1 MPFNDQ
7 QLSRARESR
16 TAIEKLYVEMRHLVN
31 RGVYRPTGSTG
42 KVIRESLVDLSP
54 EIYGSMT
61 VPEKVELNGLVYVID
76 RLPRGIESCRFI
88 HLISEEGYEESGFP
102 IVVPAARRRN
112 CYRIDDERMYI
123 EVTRGRS
130 EIYDILT
137 HLTFLFFEADKI
149 RLNALNEEENPTEE
163 WYKLEEIVMGKLEL
177 DEENQ
182 KFAYAYLSKILGRTY
197 EETKAACKRLE
208 GNNTQN
214 SGLFSVVYWLGKL
227 AMDEE
232 SDEQKKYREISFSP
246 TLRERIG
253 HHLYGERWANNIK
266 SFLHKND
273 LIHRPIHI
281 ISANMHSIMNCLY
294 APQALREYFGSKVSV
309 FELAKELSKSENGK
323 LRDRVEGLAL
333 ANGMQVLDSHEGTHI
348 RVQVFDTLKL
358 LDLDDHKQLKLDR
371 EKIEKEKAVILVMD
385 YAFGEQAYETL
396 DELLKAFPN
405 GAKEYRMQIASI
417 SVMGKAGILEG
428 GKGDLMIPDAF
439 VFEGTADNYPINNE
453 LTKADFEGNE
463 MLVFEGPMVTVLGT
477 SLQNRDILAYFKQSS
492 WQAIGLEMEG
502 AHYQKAIQS
511 QVLIRRNVDGP
522 VKLRY
527 AYYAS
532 DNPLE
537 TGSTLASGS
546 LGMTGVK
553 PAYLISLKIL
563 EKILGTAVVAS
574 SRANGKK
581 ASKKSAK
588 SNS

>member
-1 MPFNDQ
+1 MSFNDR

-76 RLPRGIESCRFI
+76 RLPRGIESCRFT

-102 IVVPAARRRN
+102 IVVPSARRRN
-112 CYRIDDERMYI
+112 CYRIDSERMYI

-137 HLTFLFFEADKI
+137 HLTFLYFEADKI
-149 RLNALNEEENPTEE
+149 RQNALNEEDQPTEE
-163 WYKLEEIVMGKLEL
+163 WFKLEEIVMGKVEL
-177 DEENQ
+177 NPNNQ
-182 KFAYAYLSKILGRTY
+182 KNAYAYLSKILGRTY
-197 EETKAACKRLE
+197 EETRSACKRLD
-208 GNNTQN
+208 GHDGKN
-214 SGLFSVVYWLGKL
+214 SGLFAVVYWLGKL
-227 AMDEE
+227 AMEEE
-232 SDEQKKYREISFSP
+232 SDEQKYREISFSP

-253 HHLYGERWANNIK
+253 HHLYGERWATNIK
-266 SFLHKND
+266 AFLKEND
-273 LIHRPIHI
+273 LIGRPIHI

-309 FELAKELSKSENGK
+309 FDLAKELSKDENGK
-323 LRDRVEGLAL
+323 LRDRVENMAL
-333 ANGMQVLDSHEGTHI
+333 SSGMQVLDSHEGTHI
-348 RVQVFDTLKL
+348 KVQIFDIPKL
-358 LDLDDHKQLKLDR
+358 LEIDGHKELKLDR
-371 EKIEKEKAVILVMD
+371 EKIEKEKPVILVMD

-396 DELLKAFPN
+396 DELLKTYPN
-405 GAKEYRMQIASI
+405 GEDEYRMQIASI

-428 GKGDLMIPDAF
+428 VKGDIMIPDAF
-439 VFEGTADNYPINNE
+439 VFEGTADNYPLENE
-453 LTKADFEGNE
+453 LKASDFGGNE
-463 MLVFEGPMVTVLGT
+463 MQVFDGPMITVLGT

-532 DNPLE
+532 DNPLKS
-537 TGSTLASGS
+537 GSTLASGS

-563 EKILGTAVVAS
+563 EKILGPTKRTSAQS
-574 SRANGKK
+574 NGKTSKEKTK
-581 ASKKSAK
+581 A
-588 SNS
+588 

>member
-1 MPFNDQ
+1 MSFNDR

-31 RGVYRPTGSTG
+31 RGVYRPMGSTG
-42 KVIRESLVDLSP
+42 KVIRESLLDLSP
-54 EIYGSMT
+54 EIYGSMH
-61 VPEKVELNGLVYVID
+61 VPEKVELDGLVYVID

-88 HLISEEGYEESGFP
+88 HMISEEGYEESGFP
-102 IVVPAARRRN
+102 IVVPSARRRN

-149 RLNALNEEENPTEE
+149 KENALNEEEEPTEE
-163 WYKLEEIVMGKLEL
+163 WKKLEEIVQGKLL
-177 DEENQ
+177 LNTKNQ
-182 KFAYAYLSKILGRTY
+182 KNAYAYLSKILGRTY
-197 EETKAACKRLE
+197 EETKAACQRLDGHDE
-208 GNNTQN
+208 KN
-214 SGLFSVVYWLGKL
+214 SGLFAVVYWLGKL
-227 AMDEE
+227 AMEE
-232 SDEQKKYREISFSP
+232 EFDEQVFREISFSP

-253 HHLYGERWANNIK
+253 HHLYGERWATNIK
-266 SFLHKND
+266 AFLMEND
-273 LIHRPIHI
+273 LIDRPIHI

-294 APQALREYFGSKVSV
+294 APQALREFFGSKVSV
-309 FELAKELSKSENGK
+309 FDLAKELSLTENGK
-323 LRDRVEGLAL
+323 MRERVESLAL
-333 ANGMQVLDSHEGTHI
+333 ANGMQVLESHAGTHI
-348 RVQVFDTLKL
+348 KVQIIDTLKL
-358 LDLDDHKQLKLDR
+358 LDLEGNKRIGLDK
-371 EKIEKEKAVILVMD
+371 EKILKEKPVLLIMD

-396 DELLKAFPN
+396 DELLKTYPN
-405 GAKEYRMQIASI
+405 GEKEHRIQVASI

-439 VFEGTADNYPINNE
+439 VFEGTADNYPLENE
-453 LTKADFEGNE
+453 FKLDDFQGND
-463 MLVFEGPMVTVLGT
+463 LQVFDGPMITVLGT

-511 QVLIRRNVDGP
+511 QVRIRKNVDSP
-522 VKLRY
+522 VQLRY

-563 EKILGTAVVAS
+563 EKILGSPKSTKTA
-574 SRANGKK
+574 ANGRATKKQTKK
-581 ASKKSAK
+581 ATS
-588 SNS
+588 

>member
-1 MPFNDQ
+1 MSFNDR

-76 RLPRGIESCRFI
+76 RLPIGIESCRFI
-88 HLISEEGYEESGFP
+88 HMISEEGYEESGFP
-102 IVVPAARRRN
+102 IVVPSARRRN

-149 RLNALNEEENPTEE
+149 MQNALNEEGEPTEE
-163 WYKLEEIVMGKLEL
+163 WFKLEEIVKGTLKLNP
-177 DEENQ
+177 DNQ
-182 KFAYAYLSKILGRTY
+182 KYAYAYLSKILGRTY
-197 EETKAACKRLE
+197 EETRKACQRLD
-208 GNNTQN
+208 GKDSKN
-214 SGLFSVVYWLGKL
+214 SGLFAVVYWLGKL
-227 AMDEE
+227 AMEEE
-232 SDEQKKYREISFSP
+232 SDDQKYREISFSP

-253 HHLYGERWANNIK
+253 HHLYGERWASNIK
-266 SFLHKND
+266 EFLREND
-273 LIHRPIHI
+273 LFDRPVHI
-281 ISANMHSIMNCLY
+281 ISANMHSVMNCLY
-294 APQALREYFGSKVSV
+294 APQALREYFGSKVSI

-323 LRDRVEGLAL
+323 LRDRVENLAFTH
-333 ANGMQVLDSHEGTHI
+333 GMQVFDSHEGTHI
-348 RVQVFDTLKL
+348 KVQIFDTLKL
-358 LDLDDHKQLKLDR
+358 LEIEEHRELNLDR
-371 EKIEKEKAVILVMD
+371 EKIKQEKPIILVMD

-396 DELLKAFPN
+396 DELLKSYPN
-405 GAKEYRMQIASI
+405 GKTEYRMRIASI

-428 GKGDLMIPDAF
+428 EKGDIMIPDAF
-439 VFEGTADNYPINNE
+439 VFEGTADNYPLENE
-453 LTKADFEGNE
+453 LKASDFKGNE
-463 MLVFEGPMVTVLGT
+463 IKVFDGPMITVLGT

-511 QVLIRRNVDGP
+511 QVQIRKNVDGP
-522 VKLRY
+522 VKLHY

-532 DNPLE
+532 DNPLKS
-537 TGSTLASGS
+537 GSTLASGS

-563 EKILGTAVVAS
+563 EKIVGLEKQTPVKS
-574 SRANGKK
+574 NGA
-581 ASKKSAK
+581 ASKKRVK
-588 SNS
+588 K